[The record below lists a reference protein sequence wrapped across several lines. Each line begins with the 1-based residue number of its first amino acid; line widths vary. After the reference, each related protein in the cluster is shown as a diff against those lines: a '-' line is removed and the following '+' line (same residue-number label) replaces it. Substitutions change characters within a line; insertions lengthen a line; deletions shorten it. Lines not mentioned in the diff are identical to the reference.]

1 MELLQKLIYVV
12 LDMIFSSGMKK
23 IFYLNTIYYILSRF
37 LLIMT
42 KKDALMT
49 TRQEIEHEAAICRSL
64 FEKKTRD
71 YGTSWRVLRLPSL
84 TDQIFIKANRIR
96 SVQES
101 GENLVGD
108 DLRDEFVAMVNYAVM
123 ALIQQ
128 ELESVF
134 SGQCSVSSDG
144 CNPLN
149 TQHSTLNTN
158 LELPLEVAMKLYDK
172 HLGRT
177 IDLMMSKN
185 HDYGEAWRQ
194 MRVSSMV
201 DLILMKLRRIKQ
213 IEDNEGKTLVSEGVE
228 GGYMDIVNYSLF
240 CLVRTAEE

>member
-1 MELLQKLIYVV
+1 
-12 LDMIFSSGMKK
+12 
-23 IFYLNTIYYILSRF
+23 
-37 LLIMT
+37 MT
-42 KKDALMT
+42 KNDALLT
-49 TRQEIEHEAAICRSL
+49 TRQEIEHEAAKCREL

-71 YGTSWRVLRLPSL
+71 YGTSWRILRLPSL

-101 GENLVGD
+101 GENRVGD
-108 DLRDEFVAMVNYAVM
+108 DLRGEFVAMVNYAVM

-128 ELESVF
+128 ELENGEPHPQPLSQGEGRK
-134 SGQCSVSSDG
+134 SGE
-144 CNPLN
+144 PAPM
-149 TQHSTLNTN
+149 
-158 LELPLEVAMKLYDK
+158 ELPLEEAMTLYDK
-172 HLGRT
+172 QLGRT

-228 GGYMDIVNYSLF
+228 GGYMDIINYSLF
-240 CLVRTAEE
+240 CLVRMGEVEN

>member
-1 MELLQKLIYVV
+1 MDKNVK
-12 LDMIFSSGMKK
+12 MKD
-23 IFYLNTIYYILSRF
+23 TWS
-37 LLIMT
+37 
-42 KKDALMT
+42 
-49 TRQEIEHEAAICRSL
+49 EIEREAAECRTL

-71 YGTSWRVLRLPSL
+71 YGTSWRILRLPSL

-123 ALIQQ
+123 ALIQSS
-128 ELESVF
+128 EFGERSSESK
-134 SGQCSVSSDG
+134 D
-144 CNPLN
+144 
-149 TQHSTLNTN
+149 
-158 LELPLEVAMKLYDK
+158 LELPLGEAMALYDEQMK
-172 HLGRT
+172 RVL
-177 IDLMMSKN
+177 DLMMAKN

-201 DLILMKLRRIKQ
+201 DLILMKLLRIKQ
-213 IEDNEGKTLVSEGVE
+213 IEDNQGKTLVSEGVE

-240 CLVRTAEE
+240 CLVRMREGER